1 MNHQCTPLNG
11 LRDQQKRLAQFWV
24 HFSRAQMYFLN
35 AETPLKFSA
44 DSSGLPAKKGQTGKL
59 EKHDSKHDSWCYDSM
74 LSGSGYD

>member
-1 MNHQCTPLNG
+1 
-11 LRDQQKRLAQFWV
+11 
-24 HFSRAQMYFLN
+24 MYLPVSN
-35 AETPLKFSA
+35 LCIQSTPLKFSA